1 MLPESAGRVQ
11 ELVRLWSQSER
22 RLRLVVLFSGLAV
35 VAGLSAIWL
44 LRADVTDLDY
54 WKTLGYPGVFFLSL
68 LASGAILVPV
78 PGLVAVCGAGGLE
91 LNLFLVAAL
100 AGTGETVGEL
110 SGYGI
115 GYGGR
120 SIVEDRGF
128 FIKMSAWMARRGT
141 VVLFLASLIP
151 NPVFDVLGV
160 AAGATRFP
168 LARFL
173 VAVWLGKSIKAL
185 GVGYACFL
193 GVQLLPWLD

>member
-1 MLPESAGRVQ
+1 MGIVRGVRMLPESAGRVQ

-91 LNLFLVAAL
+91 PEPLPGSS
-100 AGTGETVGEL
+100 AG
-110 SGYGI
+110 
-115 GYGGR
+115 R
-120 SIVEDRGF
+120 HR
-128 FIKMSAWMARRGT
+128 
-141 VVLFLASLIP
+141 
-151 NPVFDVLGV
+151 
-160 AAGATRFP
+160 
-168 LARFL
+168 
-173 VAVWLGKSIKAL
+173 
-185 GVGYACFL
+185 
-193 GVQLLPWLD
+193 